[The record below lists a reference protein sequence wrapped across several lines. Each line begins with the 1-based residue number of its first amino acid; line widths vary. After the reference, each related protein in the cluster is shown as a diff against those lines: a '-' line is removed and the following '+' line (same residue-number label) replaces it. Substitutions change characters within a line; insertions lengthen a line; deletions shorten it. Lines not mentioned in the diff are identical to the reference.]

1 MGSDP
6 PRYPLTPLPSQRAT
20 PMPKPGKPE
29 PPAQYSHIGSRRIY
43 TPERSGTAVGRSGAG
58 RRTPDLAGSFGHASD
73 LAGVSRTRRAS
84 AGRTHVGR
92 SDIRS
97 DAGFTH
103 RSDRAPPGRTL
114 GRRAGVPGRRTTGRS
129 DVGPS
134 GIGQPEGRASGI
146 GQPENRTVGPECS
159 DGRALDNRRTGHRT
173 SDNRTSGAG
182 QSDVG
187 RRTPPVDSHAK
198 PNPKFTPIQ
207 LTMCAS
213 DI

>member
-29 PPAQYSHIGSRRIY
+29 PPAQYSHIGSCSIH

-114 GRRAGVPGRRTTGRS
+114 GHRAS
-129 DVGPS
+129 
-134 GIGQPEGRASGI
+134 EGRASGI

-173 SDNRTSGAG
+173 IGRRALANRT
-182 QSDVG
+182 SDVG
-187 RRTPPVDSHAK
+187 RRR
-198 PNPKFTPIQ
+198 
-207 LTMCAS
+207 
-213 DI
+213 